1 MNLSG
6 ILVVARPQQFDECV
20 ATLALLEGVEV
31 HQTDA
36 ETGRI
41 VVVQAAPAVDDEIE
55 GLKRIQ
61 SLPTVLTAD
70 LVYHYFGD
78 SAETEADLQAA
89 LARLADSPSQAP
101 AD

>member
-1 MNLSG
+1 
-6 ILVVARPQQFDECV
+6 VVAKSGRLDECA

-36 ETGRI
+36 DTGRI
-41 VVVQAAPAVDDEIE
+41 VVVQAAPTVDAEIE

-61 SLPTVLTAD
+61 SLPTVIAAD

-89 LARLADSPSQAP
+89 LARLADSPPQGP
-101 AD
+101 VD

>member
-6 ILVVARPQQFDECV
+6 ILVVASPEHFDECV
-20 ATLALLEGVEV
+20 AVLPTLEGVEV

-41 VVVQAAPAVDDEIE
+41 VVVQAAPTVDAEIE

-61 SLPTVLTAD
+61 SLPYVAAAS

-78 SAETEADLQAA
+78 SSETEADLAAA
-89 LARLADSPSQAP
+89 LARLADSPQAS